1 VLLVRHGT
9 EVSAIAAVCA
19 HQGGPLDEGTL
30 EGDVVTCPWHQSQ
43 FCVRD
48 GSIVHGPTAYPQPA
62 FTVRLSGERIM
73 LAGLQNEARG

>member
-1 VLLVRHGT
+1 MLLVRRGS
-9 EVSAIAAVCA
+9 EVHALAAVCA

-30 EGDVVTCPWHQSQ
+30 DGDVVTCPWHGSQ

-62 FTVRLSGERIM
+62 FNVRVVADRVV
-73 LAGLQNEARG
+73 LAGLKKS